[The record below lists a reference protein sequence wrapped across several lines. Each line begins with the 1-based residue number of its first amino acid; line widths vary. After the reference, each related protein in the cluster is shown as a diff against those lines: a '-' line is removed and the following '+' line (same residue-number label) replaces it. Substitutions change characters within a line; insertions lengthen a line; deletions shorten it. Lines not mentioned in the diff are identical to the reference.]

1 MSWGEWMVPEISQE
15 MEFNQRALELE
26 LRELIRQD
34 PEAVIGRCLFLA
46 RQGIIQQGVLARAS
60 RRIAELEVVEA
71 LAAARATRRR
81 RLWPPFQRLRLR

>member
-1 MSWGEWMVPEISQE
+1 MGWGDWKVPDISQE

-46 RQGIIQQGVLARAS
+46 RQSVIQQGVLDRAS
-60 RRIAELEVVEA
+60 RRIAELEVGQA
-71 LAAARATRRR
+71 LAVARATKRRR
-81 RLWPPFQRLRLR
+81 WWRPLRWLRLR